1 MDPTEPTKE
10 EINAV
15 SIEKPDLDSESC
27 YKLAKDRKERKWVE
41 QQRNKQMT
49 TDEALKISIPSEE
62 REELIKKLKDSE
74 LLHNIKFEL
83 DKDHIEDYKA
93 KMFIFLDCCSSRL
106 KPSYRFS
113 SALTGNTSEGKTNL
127 WKTIRNHLPE
137 EWYMDLTRITG
148 AALEDDTHE
157 YNLFYFG
164 ESGANESLIEQIKQI
179 VEDGMDVL
187 KKDKRNDCKTS
198 RREQQDRKVGLY
210 STTKN
215 PKDKE
220 LRSRYCVVSVHGSES
235 KYRKVNEDTLFTAAD
250 FIKELDR
257 DERKSNDSWVKKS
270 LRILQEYDVI
280 NIPYAPLFEVNCRSS
295 RSQRDLK
302 RFLNL
307 IKSITWI
314 HQYQRIQFE
323 YNGKNILIASPE
335 DFYNALTIGKDIFDQ
350 SLSGLEPRLQEV
362 IDSYLK
368 LRQTH
373 VNSFID
379 DTAPDLDWVERTDL
393 QKDLDLCRDTIKSHT
408 EELSDLNIF
417 RIFTKSN
424 RVYIALAEKDS
435 PTNLP
440 TINPLITHDK
450 KHIYNLIN
458 QHYPRILE
466 EGVVG
471 KSGVDFSLEYTK
483 SCFFSPRKSL
493 PTKKAKNT
501 YIGGLKQQLNSE
513 KSKNRGLE
521 SWVIKKQDI
530 PLHDKIK
537 ESSEYLEEHKENNFD
552 HVEKILGEHS
562 LKKMI
567 KEGLFEEVIP
577 RKTLRYLGGS

>member
-302 RFLNL
+302 RF
-307 IKSITWI
+307 
-314 HQYQRIQFE
+314 
-323 YNGKNILIASPE
+323 
-335 DFYNALTIGKDIFDQ
+335 
-350 SLSGLEPRLQEV
+350 
-362 IDSYLK
+362 DSYLK

-552 HVEKILGEHS
+552 HV
-562 LKKMI
+562 
-567 KEGLFEEVIP
+567 
-577 RKTLRYLGGS
+577 RYLGGS